1 MMDRLT
7 NRRGSSVVKAIVL
20 TTLLTFSP
28 SHLLT
33 PAFGQGNNPFGQARG
48 GFGGNN
54 SAFNQNRVNNFNEYR
69 QKINAEYISKTRE
82 KWNAFRVSQPLPVP
96 DKDVKPAP
104 PVIMKDDEARKK
116 KEDRLVKIQTVIKPV
131 KPAPRPQPVAPIEE
145 VPEDPGKQLSFLYLA
160 TQWKARTPE
169 SSLVRLAGVSENAVA
184 DGWEKL
190 CQPAYNNLVVDCLK
204 LRSQYKLCDWEYL
217 MMLQALSQ
225 TLFGNGTNESTLL
238 MAFLFSQS
246 GYKMRLGEAGGKL
259 QMLYASQHLIYDKR
273 YYTLDGDKFYPL
285 NDKVTDIRIN
295 EAKYP
300 KEQSLSLWV
309 PLSPYADFKA
319 SPLRELKAKRYPDM
333 SVKVSVNK
341 NQMPFYESYP
351 TSEVGGNF
359 MTRWAMYA
367 NTPICAEAQ
376 KELYPQL
383 KKGLTGISELMCVEK
398 LLNWVQTA
406 FVYKYDEEVWG
417 HDRAFFPD
425 ETLYYPYCDCEDRS
439 ILFTRLVRDLLG
451 FKCVLVYYP
460 GHLASAV
467 AIPGDAKG
475 DYLMVNGKRF
485 MICDPTYIGAS
496 VGNTMPDMNNAEAKV
511 ILLD

>member
-1 MMDRLT
+1 ML
-7 NRRGSSVVKAIVL
+7 KAIVL

-259 QMLYASQHLIYDKR
+259 QMLYASQHIIYGKR
-273 YYTLDGDKFYPL
+273 YFTLDGDKFYPL
-285 NDKVTDIRIN
+285 NDKISDLRIN

-309 PLSPYADFKA
+309 PTSPYASFQA
-319 SPLRELKAKRYPDM
+319 SPSRELKARRYPDM

>member
-1 MMDRLT
+1 MR
-7 NRRGSSVVKAIVL
+7 KAIAL
-20 TTLLTFSP
+20 AAFITFHCS
-28 SHLLT
+28 LNT
-33 PAFGQGNNPFGQARG
+33 PAFGQTNNPFGQARG

-82 KWNAFRVSQPLPVP
+82 KWNAFRYSQPLPVP
-96 DKDVKPAP
+96 DKDVKPVP
-104 PVIMKDDEARKK
+104 PVIMKDDDARKK
-116 KEDRLVKIQTVIKPV
+116 KEDRLIKIKTVVKPV
-131 KPAPRPQPVAPIEE
+131 QPKPRPQPVAPIEE
-145 VPEDPGKQLSFLYLA
+145 VPEEPAKQLSFQYLA
-160 TQWKARTPE
+160 TSWKARTPE
-169 SSLVRLAGVSENAVA
+169 ASLVRLAGVSENAVA

-225 TLFGNGTNESTLL
+225 KLLGNGTNEATLL
-238 MAFLFSQS
+238 MAFLYSQS
-246 GYKMRLGEAGGKL
+246 GYKIRLGEAGGKL
-259 QMLYASQHLIYDKR
+259 QMLYASQHVIYGKR
-273 YYTLDGDKFYPL
+273 YFTLDGDKFYPL

-309 PLSPYADFKA
+309 PISPYASFQA
-319 SPLRELKAKRYPDM
+319 SPSRELKAKRYPNM

-341 NQMPFYESYP
+341 NQLPFYESYP

-406 FVYKYDEEVWG
+406 FVYKYDEDVWG
-417 HDRAFFPD
+417 GDRAFFPD

-511 ILLD
+511 ILLE